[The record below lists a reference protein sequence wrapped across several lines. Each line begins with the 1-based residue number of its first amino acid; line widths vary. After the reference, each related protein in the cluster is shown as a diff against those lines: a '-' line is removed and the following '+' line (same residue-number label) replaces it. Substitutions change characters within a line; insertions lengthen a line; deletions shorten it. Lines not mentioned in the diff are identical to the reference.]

1 MHRDIKPTNVL
12 LNETARQL
20 KLCDFGCAK
29 QINDYHQETHL
40 AYMCSRYYRAP
51 ELILGRYS
59 VSAARQ
65 IGRIHLPYLRIHK
78 YFMDDSS
85 VNFHTLGQKI

>member
-51 ELILGRYS
+51 ELILGRYL
-59 VSAARQ
+59 
-65 IGRIHLPYLRIHK
+65 GRSPIFRNKKIVLDEMTLR
-78 YFMDDSS
+78 
-85 VNFHTLGQKI
+85 

>member
-51 ELILGRYS
+51 ELILGRYL
-59 VSAARQ
+59 
-65 IGRIHLPYLRIHK
+65 GRSPFFRNKKIVLLDEMTLRNA
-78 YFMDDSS
+78 S
-85 VNFHTLGQKI
+85 KIAKFLFQSKF

>member
-29 QINDYHQETHL
+29 QINDYQQETHL

-51 ELILGRYS
+51 ELILGRYL
-59 VSAARQ
+59 
-65 IGRIHLPYLRIHK
+65 GRSPFFRNKKIVLLDEMTLRNA
-78 YFMDDSS
+78 S
-85 VNFHTLGQKI
+85 KIAKFLFQSKF

>member
-29 QINDYHQETHL
+29 QINDYHQESHL

-51 ELILGRYS
+51 ELILGRYL
-59 VSAARQ
+59 
-65 IGRIHLPYLRIHK
+65 GRSPFFRNKKIILYEMTLQNASRIAK
-78 YFMDDSS
+78 FLFQTYGKF
-85 VNFHTLGQKI
+85 

>member
-51 ELILGRYS
+51 ELILGRYL
-59 VSAARQ
+59 
-65 IGRIHLPYLRIHK
+65 GRSPFFRNKKIVLLDEMTLRNASRIAK
-78 YFMDDSS
+78 FLFQTYGKF
-85 VNFHTLGQKI
+85 

>member
-51 ELILGRYS
+51 ELILGRYL
-59 VSAARQ
+59 
-65 IGRIHLPYLRIHK
+65 GRSPFFRNKKIILVEMTLRNASRIAK
-78 YFMDDSS
+78 FLFQTYGKF
-85 VNFHTLGQKI
+85 

>member
-51 ELILGRYS
+51 ELILGRYL
-59 VSAARQ
+59 
-65 IGRIHLPYLRIHK
+65 GRSPFFRNKKIILDDMTLRNALRIAK
-78 YFMDDSS
+78 FLFQTYGKF
-85 VNFHTLGQKI
+85 